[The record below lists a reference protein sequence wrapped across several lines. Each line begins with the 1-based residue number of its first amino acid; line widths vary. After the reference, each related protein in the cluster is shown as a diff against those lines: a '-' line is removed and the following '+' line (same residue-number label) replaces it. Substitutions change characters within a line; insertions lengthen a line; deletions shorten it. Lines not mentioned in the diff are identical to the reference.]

1 MGRVNYISI
10 TAEEKVS
17 GQVST
22 LGVSISLTNIDRIAA
37 VQKRATEQ
45 QQRLKALKQ
54 FLDAAAKE
62 ATVEVAADNFD
73 NVRLRHAAT
82 LEETTGVVS
91 IETIAETHHK
101 GLFHTQP
108 CAIAAL
114 SAEKREQLEKIVKK
128 LNLSIVQRAAVVI
141 TPVDIFTK
149 DG

>member
-1 MGRVNYISI
+1 MGRVDYQSI
-10 TAEEKVS
+10 TAEGKVS

-22 LGVSISLTNIDRIAA
+22 LGVSVSMTTVDRIAA

-45 QQRLKALKQ
+45 QQRMKALKQ

-62 ATVEVAADNFD
+62 ATVEVAADKFD
-73 NVRLRHAAT
+73 NVRFRHVAT
-82 LEETTGVVS
+82 LDETTGVVS

-114 SAEKREQLEKIVKK
+114 SKEKREQLESIVKK
-128 LNLSIVQRAAVVI
+128 LNGSIVQRAGAVI
-141 TPVDIFTK
+141 TPVDIFASE
-149 DG
+149 